1 MAERPTATLRLEP
14 HMLPALVAAYDRAVT
29 EITTAARR
37 SQRRGRLPRPWTD
50 DAVAVEVA
58 QAYNELAMDGPR
70 SAYAALR
77 LYEKEL
83 IATRDQL
90 RQMEADYRRVE
101 GDNAELWGRRA

>member
-1 MAERPTATLRLEP
+1 
-14 HMLPALVAAYDRAVT
+14 
-29 EITTAARR
+29 
-37 SQRRGRLPRPWTD
+37 
-50 DAVAVEVA
+50 
-58 QAYNELAMDGPR
+58 MDGPR